1 MIIILGDPRRPYP
14 LDIEMRC
21 GALGQISS
29 KNSDEDFEADRKV
42 EGKCIFHLF
51 HLHIRFFFHLLC
63 YSIFALI
70 CKKLCI
76 EQSKDALSLKCAVMF
91 TFIT

>member
-42 EGKCIFHLF
+42 EGK
-51 HLHIRFFFHLLC
+51 
-63 YSIFALI
+63 
-70 CKKLCI
+70 
-76 EQSKDALSLKCAVMF
+76 
-91 TFIT
+91 

>member
-1 MIIILGDPRRPYP
+1 MFIISGDPRRPYP

-42 EGKCIFHLF
+42 EGK
-51 HLHIRFFFHLLC
+51 
-63 YSIFALI
+63 
-70 CKKLCI
+70 
-76 EQSKDALSLKCAVMF
+76 
-91 TFIT
+91 